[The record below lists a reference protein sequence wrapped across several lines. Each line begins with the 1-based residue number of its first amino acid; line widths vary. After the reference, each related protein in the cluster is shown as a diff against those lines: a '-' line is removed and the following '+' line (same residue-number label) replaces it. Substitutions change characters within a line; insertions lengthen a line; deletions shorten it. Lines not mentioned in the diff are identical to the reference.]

1 MAVETERL
9 IIKRINGHGVEELKP
24 LLKYQELFQKAGLL
38 TMGAV
43 DEQTLLVLARNEII
57 LMLKEKDTGEALGII
72 VLLNMYGPT
81 GMKESRKYEVG
92 YLLIPSAQH
101 HGYMREA
108 LDATCGELNKRQI
121 SVVAEVDKGNLPSQQ
136 VLKRCGFKLT
146 AKQGDLLK
154 WQR

>member
-9 IIKRINGHGVEELKP
+9 IIKRVNGHDVEELKP

-38 TMGAV
+38 MMGAV

-101 HGYMREA
+101 HGYMIEA
-108 LDATCGELNKRQI
+108 LDTTCGELNKRQI

>member
-9 IIKRINGHGVEELKP
+9 IIKRVDENNIGELKH
-24 LLKYQELFQKAGLL
+24 LMEYQILFQHAGLV

-57 LMLKEKDTGEALGII
+57 LMLKKKDTEETLGII
-72 VLLNMYGPT
+72 ALLSMYDPT

-101 HGYMREA
+101 HGYMSEA
-108 LDATCGELNKRQI
+108 LNATCGELNKRQI
-121 SVVAEVDKGNLPSQQ
+121 SIVAEVDRGNLSSQQ
-136 VLKRCGFKLT
+136 VLKRCGFKLA
-146 AKQGDLLK
+146 AKQGDFLK